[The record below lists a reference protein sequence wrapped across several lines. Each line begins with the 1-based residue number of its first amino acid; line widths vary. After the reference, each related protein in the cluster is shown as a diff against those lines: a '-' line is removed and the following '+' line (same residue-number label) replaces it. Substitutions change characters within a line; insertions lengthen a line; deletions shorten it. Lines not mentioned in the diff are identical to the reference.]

1 MKQVIIYTDGA
12 CSGNPGPGGW
22 GAVLKYG
29 AHEREL
35 SGGEASTTNNRME
48 LTAVIEALRLLKE
61 PCVVELYS
69 DSRYVIAGS
78 TAGNSAAGSKATKS
92 PR

>member
-35 SGGEASTTNNRME
+35 SGGGVFFRDAGAGGDRNDRSGK
-48 LTAVIEALRLLKE
+48 AV
-61 PCVVELYS
+61 
-69 DSRYVIAGS
+69 
-78 TAGNSAAGSKATKS
+78 
-92 PR
+92 